1 MKKMM
6 LVITSSLIVLLV
18 FCNAFCTVF
27 ADKETR
33 NNLKGCTV
41 SGCHHTRKGDS
52 LYCRDHKCA
61 VYECMNRRT
70 SGDKYCSIHKGSS
83 AGKTLVNGQNISKSG
98 KSSASHG
105 KTYKS
110 STGKKKTYNNSY
122 DEGYEDIWLD
132 DDYDW
137 DRYWQDDKYAMGV
150 DDAMEDEDW

>member
-1 MKKMM
+1 
-6 LVITSSLIVLLV
+6 
-18 FCNAFCTVF
+18 
-27 ADKETR
+27 
-33 NNLKGCTV
+33 
-41 SGCHHTRKGDS
+41 
-52 LYCRDHKCA
+52 
-61 VYECMNRRT
+61 MNRRT